1 MNPEPAGAMS
11 FSMRALFATTIL
23 AAVLSAEIC
32 AAQTVTR
39 AEALEIGE
47 SFVTHSWQAAPV
59 HVRHG
64 RDAAGVEIHTPDRDG
79 GHAQPATAAWVV
91 ASLNI
96 GVPYKWGGFDTPEKF
111 DAGLKKGKA
120 AGDLYTAEKRRMGGS
135 AVSGDAVG
143 IDCSGFVSR
152 CWKLSQKHSTAMLA
166 GICRKLPSPAGLQPG
181 DVMNTANGHVLLF
194 VKWLDAEKTRAL
206 FYEAAPFS
214 KTLATEQDVAALAA
228 AGYEPLRYRGMR
240 E

>member
-1 MNPEPAGAMS
+1 
-11 FSMRALFATTIL
+11 MRALFATVVL
-23 AAVLSAEIC
+23 AAMLSPATC
-32 AAQTVTR
+32 PAQTVTR
-39 AEALEIGE
+39 AEALTIAE
-47 SFVTHSWQAAPV
+47 SFVSHSWQASAS

-64 RDAAGVEIHTPDRDG
+64 KDSAGVEIHTPDRDG
-79 GHAQPATAAWVV
+79 GHAQPADAAWVV
-91 ASLNI
+91 ATGNT
-96 GVPYKWGGFDTPEKF
+96 GVPYKWGGFDTPARF

-120 AGDLYTAEKRRMGGS
+120 AGDLYTADKRRLGGA

-152 CWKLSQKHSTAMLA
+152 CWKLTKKHSTSMLA
-166 GICRKLPSPAGLQPG
+166 GISRRLASPAELRPG

-194 VKWLDAEKTRAL
+194 VKWLDAEKSRAL

-214 KTLATEQDVAALAA
+214 KTLASEQDVMALTA
-228 AGYEPLRYRGMR
+228 AGFEPLRYRGMR